1 MDRLDQHGGGG
12 SEILQPTPT
21 PIDPR
26 KARQNRC
33 KAYQNL
39 HMQATVSNSSIS
51 NPVQVILPSGVVRM
65 TDPAFD
71 WNTHISQYRERP
83 LQRDAISDA
92 VDDQHSRRGL
102 SAQNRRDRFMN

>member
-1 MDRLDQHGGGG
+1 MDRLDQHGGAG

-83 LQRDAISDA
+83 LQRDPISNA
-92 VDDQHSRRGL
+92 V
-102 SAQNRRDRFMN
+102 